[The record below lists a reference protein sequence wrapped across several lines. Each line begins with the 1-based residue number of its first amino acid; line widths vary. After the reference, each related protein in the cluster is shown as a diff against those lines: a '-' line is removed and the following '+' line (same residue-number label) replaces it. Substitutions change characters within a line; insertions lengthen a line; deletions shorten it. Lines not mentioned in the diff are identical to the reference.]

1 MKFGLYILIIFSLLS
16 CAKKLETENKKH
28 LATPSNRESESFD
41 NSSELQ
47 KQLKLA
53 IEKSSYN
60 LVRYA
65 LKQGADAN
73 CIYFGNESAL
83 TYSIKKDQSAIT
95 RLLVNYGANP
105 NQANLLN
112 EYPLHLSVEYANI
125 AAANILLNDQQTNKD
140 QKDSNGE
147 TAIIKALQIKD
158 RQLAL
163 LLASKKVSLQLR
175 SSQDE
180 FVEEIAFN
188 NFDTDFSNL
197 LKDLRNYQADYTKFI
212 ALKSIMLNNRKTSLL
227 YIRNIY
233 WDEKAELNSQ
243 ILEVALETKNE
254 KLRSFYID
262 SLFKIANFK
271 DKDLNEAM
279 LYAAKIDDLTSFK
292 NIYANLNNYDPNYK
306 DANDRTALT
315 YAAENLNYQ
324 FAYYLRDKGADT
336 YFENKKNE
344 ITNTCHFIKR
354 KRVSR
359 RYIRNFKRLLGC

>member
-1 MKFGLYILIIFSLLS
+1 MKFVLYILIILSLFS
-16 CAKKLETENKKH
+16 CAKKLEVDNKKSI
-28 LATPSNRESESFD
+28 TTSSNEESESFD

-47 KQLKLA
+47 EQLKLA

-73 CIYFGNESAL
+73 KIYFEDESAL
-83 TYSIKKDQSAIT
+83 TYSIKTDQSAIT

-112 EYPLHLSVEYANI
+112 EYPLHISVEYANI
-125 AAANILLNDQQTNKD
+125 AAANILLNDKKINKD
-140 QKDSNGE
+140 IKDINGE

-175 SSQDE
+175 SSQNQY
-180 FVEEIAFN
+180 VEQIALA
-188 NFDTDFSNL
+188 NFDSQLANL
-197 LKDLRNYQADYTKFI
+197 LKDLRNFQVDYTKFI
-212 ALKSIMLNNRKTSLL
+212 TLKSIMINDRKTSLL

-233 WDEKAELNSQ
+233 WDEKAQLNSH
-243 ILEVALETKNE
+243 ILKIALENKDQNL
-254 KLRSFYID
+254 KSFYID
-262 SLFKIANFK
+262 SLFKIANFN
-271 DKDLNEAM
+271 DKDLSEAM
-279 LYAAKIDDLTSFK
+279 LFAAKIDDMTSFK
-292 NIYANLNNYDPNYK
+292 NIYENIKSFDPNYK
-306 DANDRTALT
+306 DSSDRTALT
-315 YAAENLNYQ
+315 YTAENLNYQ

-336 YFENKKNE
+336 YFENSKNE

-359 RYIRNFKRLLGC
+359 RYVRNFKKLLGC